1 MNRLL
6 IASAALGL
14 TLALSASPAHARTAL
29 QKHVDFF
36 DRDLDG
42 DIEWSETFE
51 GCRALGISS
60 VTSSAFAT
68 AINAALG
75 TSTGGSLFTV
85 KTATIHQGIHGSDTG
100 IYDKK
105 GNYVPEAFQA
115 LFTNYDRNRD
125 DVLDE
130 DEFDALA
137 QHCRHHQLRPILVV
151 AHNRQLRL
159 GAERRQR
166 PRFSRAST
174 ELAGAVR
181 LAVYERRCR
190 GRASIAKAT
199 AGGRPIRRWR
209 RMEIGGHARVQLPS
223 L

>member
-105 GNYVPEAFQA
+105 GNYVPEAFEA

-130 DEFDALA
+130 DEFDALYA
-137 QHCRHHQLRPILVV
+137 GQYTD
-151 AHNRQLRL
+151 AA
-159 GAERRQR
+159 GSAA
-166 PRFSRAST
+166 SRAEFAVLIDIAGERYTKT
-174 ELAGAVR
+174 ETWRSCDWWWCPSYEYQDQQDVLTREVLEQFYDGSLFYKIAGEPV
-181 LAVYERRCR
+181 
-190 GRASIAKAT
+190 
-199 AGGRPIRRWR
+199 PID
-209 RMEIGGHARVQLPS
+209 
-223 L
+223 